1 MAWSQVKGDAS
12 YHPTYN
18 IKKLKM
24 DVLPNSFEVITAEVA
39 RNLFSHVDKVKN
51 TLMAKHQSIMGTM
64 IPEEEEYEESDG
76 YYEDSDPESDE
87 NDIDLS

>member
-24 DVLPNSFEVITAEVA
+24 DVITNSFEVITVEVA
-39 RNLFSHVDKVKN
+39 RNLFSYVDKVKN
-51 TLMAKHQSIMGTM
+51 TLMAKHHSIIGTL
-64 IPEEEEYEESDG
+64 IPEDEEDEESTWNPSAQPDRR
-76 YYEDSDPESDE
+76 
-87 NDIDLS
+87 